1 MKKVIMLFVVCLFLG
16 FNVLNASA
24 DVLVTGGYSNVDQ
37 SVMGARTSGEAFRSQ
52 VQIGATDRVHA
63 NYINARSGAGRS
75 HSNTGNG
82 GGSDFQW
89 GSSQAENVWKAWRTV
104 EDAGNVT
111 GLVVGDCRGGNSSN
125 AYRAQMNQSRKG
137 FMPEPLVSQAQCQEN
152 HPTNK

>member
-1 MKKVIMLFVVCLFLG
+1 MKKVTMFLTVCSFLG
-16 FNVLNASA
+16 LNALNAS
-24 DVLVTGGYSNVDQ
+24 SNNTISGAYTQQNNANQVM
-37 SVMGARTSGEAFRSQ
+37 SVGKTQM
-52 VQIGATDRVHA
+52 QIGATDRVHA

-89 GSSQAENVWKAWRTV
+89 GSSQTENVWKAWRTV

-111 GLVVGDCRGGNSSN
+111 GLVVGDCRGDNSSN

-137 FMPEPLVSQAQCQEN
+137 FMPEPLVSQTQCQEN

>member
-1 MKKVIMLFVVCLFLG
+1 MKKVTMFLTVCSFLG
-16 FNVLNASA
+16 LNALNASA
-24 DVLVTGGYSNVDQ
+24 DVLVIGAYAQQNNANQVM
-37 SVMGARTSGEAFRSQ
+37 SVGKTQM
-52 VQIGATDRVHA
+52 QIGATDRVHA

-89 GSSQAENVWKAWRTV
+89 GSSQVENVWEAWRTV

-111 GLVVGDCRGGNSSN
+111 GLVVGDCRGDNSSN

-137 FMPEPLVSQAQCQEN
+137 FLPEPLVSQTQCQEN

>member
-1 MKKVIMLFVVCLFLG
+1 MKKVMMFFVVCLFLG
-16 FNVLNASA
+16 INALNAST
-24 DVLVTGGYSNVDQ
+24 DVLVTGGYSQQNNANQVM
-37 SVMGARTSGEAFRSQ
+37 SVGKTQM
-52 VQIGATDRVHA
+52 QIGATDRAHA

-82 GGSDFQW
+82 GGSNFQW
-89 GSSQAENVWKAWRTV
+89 GSSQTENVWKSWRTV

-111 GLVVGDCRGGNSSN
+111 GLVVGDCRGDNSSN

-137 FMPEPLVSQAQCQEN
+137 FMSEPLVSQTQCQEN

>member
-1 MKKVIMLFVVCLFLG
+1 M
-16 FNVLNASA
+16 
-24 DVLVTGGYSNVDQ
+24 
-37 SVMGARTSGEAFRSQ
+37 SVGKTQM
-52 VQIGATDRVHA
+52 QIGATDRAHA

-89 GSSQAENVWKAWRTV
+89 GSSQTENIWKAWRTV

-111 GLVVGDCRGGNSSN
+111 GLVVGDCRGDNSSN
-125 AYRAQMNQSRKG
+125 AYRTQMNQSRKG

>member
-1 MKKVIMLFVVCLFLG
+1 MKKVMMLFAVCLFLG
-16 FNVLNASA
+16 FNALNPSSYAQQNNA
-24 DVLVTGGYSNVDQ
+24 NQVM
-37 SVMGARTSGEAFRSQ
+37 SVGKTQM
-52 VQIGATDRVHA
+52 QIGATDRVHA

-89 GSSQAENVWKAWRTV
+89 GSSQTENVWKTWRPV

-111 GLVVGDCRGGNSSN
+111 GLVVGDCRGDNSSH

-137 FMPEPLVSQAQCQEN
+137 FMPEPLVSQTQCQEN

>member
-1 MKKVIMLFVVCLFLG
+1 MKKVTMFLTVCSFLG
-16 FNVLNASA
+16 LNALNASFNNTIPGA
-24 DVLVTGGYSNVDQ
+24 YAQQNNANQVM
-37 SVMGARTSGEAFRSQ
+37 SVGKTQM
-52 VQIGATDRVHA
+52 QIGATDRAHA

-89 GSSQAENVWKAWRTV
+89 GSSQTENVWKAWRTV

-111 GLVVGDCRGGNSSN
+111 GLVVGDCRGDNSSN

-137 FMPEPLVSQAQCQEN
+137 FMPEPLVSQTQCQEN

>member
-1 MKKVIMLFVVCLFLG
+1 MMKKVTMFLTVCSFLG
-16 FNVLNASA
+16 LNALNASA
-24 DVLVTGGYSNVDQ
+24 DVLVTGAYAQQNNANQVM
-37 SVMGARTSGEAFRSQ
+37 SVGKTQM
-52 VQIGATDRVHA
+52 QIGATDRAHA

-89 GSSQAENVWKAWRTV
+89 GSSQTENVWKAWRTV

-111 GLVVGDCRGGNSSN
+111 GLVVGDCRGDNSSN

-137 FMPEPLVSQAQCQEN
+137 FMPEPLVSQTQCQEN
-152 HPTNK
+152 HTTNK

>member
-1 MKKVIMLFVVCLFLG
+1 MKKVTMFLTVCSFLG
-16 FNVLNASA
+16 FNALNASA
-24 DVLVTGGYSNVDQ
+24 DVLVTGGYSQQNNANQVM
-37 SVMGARTSGEAFRSQ
+37 SVGKTQM
-52 VQIGATDRVHA
+52 QIGATDRAHA
-63 NYINARSGAGRS
+63 NYINARSGASRS

-82 GGSDFQW
+82 GGADFQW

-111 GLVVGDCRGGNSSN
+111 GVVVGDCRGDNSSN

-137 FMPEPLVSQAQCQEN
+137 FMPEPLVSQTQCQEN

>member
-1 MKKVIMLFVVCLFLG
+1 MKKVTMFLIVCSFLG
-16 FNVLNASA
+16 LNALNAST
-24 DVLVTGGYSNVDQ
+24 DVLVTGAYAQQNNANQVM
-37 SVMGARTSGEAFRSQ
+37 SVGKTQM
-52 VQIGATDRVHA
+52 QIGATDRAHA

-111 GLVVGDCRGGNSSN
+111 GLVVGDCRGDNSSN

-137 FMPEPLVSQAQCQEN
+137 FMPEPLVSQTQCQEN

>member
-1 MKKVIMLFVVCLFLG
+1 MKKVTMFLTVCSFLG
-16 FNVLNASA
+16 LNALNASA
-24 DVLVTGGYSNVDQ
+24 DVLVTGAYAQQNNANQVM
-37 SVMGARTSGEAFRSQ
+37 SVGKTQM
-52 VQIGATDRVHA
+52 QIGATDRAHA

-89 GSSQAENVWKAWRTV
+89 GSSQTENVWKAWRTV

-111 GLVVGDCRGGNSSN
+111 GLVVGDCRGDNSSN

-137 FMPEPLVSQAQCQEN
+137 FMPEPLVSQTQCQEN